1 MRRARVRARPSR
13 VPPELLAFHT
23 NDEPL
28 RAKTETRMP
37 TGEETQFTMTITR
50 RIDGSDYVAGKQFAS
65 SSRGVPS
72 RESRAMGEIALAL
85 MDRIDQ
91 ADIHRAKPTKH
102 S

>member
-50 RIDGSDYVAGKQFAS
+50 RIAGSDYGAGKQSAPG
-65 SSRGVPS
+65 SRAPQS
-72 RESRAMGEIALAL
+72 RESRAMGETALA
-85 MDRIDQ
+85 RREPIDQ
-91 ADIHRAKPTKH
+91 AAIPRAKP
-102 S
+102 